1 MRCVINP
8 AESLDLATLGACV
21 HLPVSLTSRKRGNAK
36 VENQRQASQGQLPR
50 ELDHIISPGPCHDSL
65 RLIGSKHGKQH
76 HVHVSPANLGV
87 EAPSPSALQPFCLTF
102 IYFASLAK
110 KFFCKRKK
118 KICKCSFSC
127 HDHIHHLQWLWGSGM
142 IWENGIETCKL
153 SHVKQIA
160 SPGSMRDTGCSGLVH
175 WDDPEGWD
183 GEGGGRGVQDGEHMY
198 TYGIFISMYGKTNT
212 IL

>member
-87 EAPSPSALQPFCLTF
+87 EAPSPSAFQPFCLTF
-102 IYFASLAK
+102 IFLLLWQKNFFARGKKKFASVLSLAM
-110 KFFCKRKK
+110 
-118 KICKCSFSC
+118 IISTTFS
-127 HDHIHHLQWLWGSGM
+127 G
-142 IWENGIETCKL
+142 
-153 SHVKQIA
+153 
-160 SPGSMRDTGCSGLVH
+160 
-175 WDDPEGWD
+175 
-183 GEGGGRGVQDGEHMY
+183 
-198 TYGIFISMYGKTNT
+198 YGALG
-212 IL
+212 